1 MREITTMLENTTR
14 LQAVQAEET
23 TNLVTN
29 ENEALLDREYA
40 LNFNLGRSIRYHK
53 ARQHFFDLLDKFT
66 NVISIVFG
74 SGSVFALSQQNTD
87 LAMWFGLT
95 PTVLSA
101 FALVFGFAAKA
112 MDHFDFSKQYAVQ
125 ERRLIKEPLT
135 ADLLDSVADE
145 IRAIESNEPKVLKA
159 LNDLC
164 WNEEA
169 TAQGVD
175 ASELKEVPWWRIMTC
190 QLF

>member
-1 MREITTMLENTTR
+1 MCEKTVHR
-14 LQAVQAEET
+14 QAAQAEET
-23 TNLVTN
+23 TNPATN

-87 LAMWFGLT
+87 LAMWLGLT
-95 PTVLSA
+95 LTVLSA
-101 FALVFGFAAKA
+101 LALVFGFAAKA
-112 MDHFDFSKQYAVQ
+112 RDHFDFSKQYAVQ

-159 LNDLC
+159 LNNLC

-175 ASELKEVPWWRIMTC
+175 ASELKKVPWWRFMTC

>member
-1 MREITTMLENTTR
+1 MLENTAR

-23 TNLVTN
+23 TNPGTN
-29 ENEALLDREYA
+29 DNETLLDREYA

-74 SGSVFALSQQNTD
+74 SGSVFALSQQSQQSTNI
-87 LAMWFGLT
+87 AMWLGLT
-95 PTVLSA
+95 LTVLSA
-101 FALVFGFAAKA
+101 LALVFGFAAKA
-112 MDHFDFSKQYAVQ
+112 RDHFDFSKQYAVQ

-135 ADLLDSVADE
+135 EDLLDSVADE

-175 ASELKEVPWWRIMTC
+175 ASELKEVPWWRFMTC

>member
-1 MREITTMLENTTR
+1 MCEKTVHR
-14 LQAVQAEET
+14 QAAQAEET
-23 TNLVTN
+23 TNPATN

-74 SGSVFALSQQNTD
+74 SGSVFALSQQNTN
-87 LAMWFGLT
+87 LAMWLGLT
-95 PTVLSA
+95 LTVLSA
-101 FALVFGFAAKA
+101 LALVFGFAAKA
-112 MDHFDFSKQYAVQ
+112 RDHFDFSKQYAVQ

-135 ADLLDSVADE
+135 EYLLDSVADE
-145 IRAIESNEPKVLKA
+145 IRAIESNEPNVLRA

-164 WNEEA
+164 WNDEA
-169 TAQGVD
+169 EAQGLPKE
-175 ASELKEVPWWRIMTC
+175 ELIKVNWCRR
-190 QLF
+190 LFRHFF

>member
-74 SGSVFALSQQNTD
+74 SGSVFALSQEYTNI
-87 LAMWFGLT
+87 AMWLGLT
-95 PTVLSA
+95 LTVLSA
-101 FALVFGFAAKA
+101 LALVFGFAAKA
-112 MDHFDFSKQYAVQ
+112 RDHFDFSKQYAVQ
-125 ERRLIKEPLT
+125 ERRLIKGPLT

-145 IRAIESNEPKVLKA
+145 IRAIESNEPKVLKV

-175 ASELKEVPWWRIMTC
+175 ASELKKVSWCRFMTC

>member
-1 MREITTMLENTTR
+1 MCEKTAHR
-14 LQAVQAEET
+14 QAAQAEET
-23 TNLVTN
+23 INPATN
-29 ENEALLDREYA
+29 ENESLLDREHA

-74 SGSVFALSQQNTD
+74 SGSVFALSQQNTN
-87 LAMWFGLT
+87 LAMWLGLT
-95 PTVLSA
+95 LTVLSA
-101 FALVFGFAAKA
+101 LALVFGFATKA
-112 MDHFDFSKQYAVQ
+112 RDHFDFSKQYAVL
-125 ERRLIKEPLT
+125 ERQLIKEPLT
-135 ADLLDSVADE
+135 KGLLDSVADE

-169 TAQGVD
+169 AAQGVV
-175 ASELKEVPWWRIMTC
+175 ASELKKVSLCRFMTC